1 VHQSGAGVSIQDNV
15 DYVKKELSGD
25 EKVLESALKIE
36 TFYKK
41 HKIKIWAAIAA
52 IILLFAGKAI
62 IDTVHEVK
70 LNSANEAFLT
80 LQKDPKNS
88 EALEVLKSKNPA
100 LYELYAYAEAVK
112 SKDKKILEG
121 LGSSKNALISDISR
135 YHSNVLAA
143 AVEWAIDEGASI
155 LNQSQGLKTSSVG
168 EFLWSDIYYDYVV
181 FYSRVLFSKSPPCSE
196 RIRRGQG

>member
-135 YHSNVLAA
+135 YHSNVLAEKSSSSQYYKEMSLIEDA
-143 AVEWAIDEGASI
+143 YLALKAGNAKEAKAKLDEIDARSPVAPVAE
-155 LNQSQGLKTSSVG
+155 LLKHYTIKV
-168 EFLWSDIYYDYVV
+168 
-181 FYSRVLFSKSPPCSE
+181 
-196 RIRRGQG
+196 Q